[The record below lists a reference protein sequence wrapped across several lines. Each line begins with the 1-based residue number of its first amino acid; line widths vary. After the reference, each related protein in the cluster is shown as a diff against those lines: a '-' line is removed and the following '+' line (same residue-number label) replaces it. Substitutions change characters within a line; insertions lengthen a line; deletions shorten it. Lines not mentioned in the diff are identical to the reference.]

1 MSVTTLAA
9 VEEQIQKYWAPR
21 YSKQLRE
28 SLLLGSLVNKEYQGE
43 IKKGGDEV
51 TVSQIMAATGELRTV
66 GVDAD
71 GFASESAQMMEVK
84 IKADKRAIASF
95 EFQDLVSLQSQLDQE
110 DPQVLEALNF
120 GMEKQIN
127 DYLYSLV
134 NPSTS
139 APDHLISGVTDFNAT
154 QLGACRTLA
163 AQAKWMKMPGWYA
176 LLDPQYYGD
185 ILNATTLVST
195 DYGATD
201 APLIGGQVALK
212 RLGFNVFEDNSRSA
226 DFGLLF
232 HPDFLH
238 MVTQTQ
244 VQIKLSDLHSQKKFG
259 VLMSVDIIFGAKLGI
274 EGNKKHIKV
283 YNT

>member
-9 VEEQIQKYWAPR
+9 LEEQIQKYWSPK

-28 SLLLGSLVNKEYQGE
+28 SLMLGGLVNKEYKGE

-51 TVSQIMAATGELRTV
+51 TVSQIVAATGQLRTV

-71 GFASESAQMMEVK
+71 SFSSESAQMLEVK
-84 IKADKRAIASF
+84 VKADKRAVASF
-95 EFQDLVSLQSQLDQE
+95 EFEDTVSLQSQLDQE
-110 DPQVLEALNF
+110 DPQVLEALNY

-139 APDHLISGVTDFNAT
+139 APDHLVTGVTDFNST
-154 QLGACRTLA
+154 QLSACRTLA

-185 ILNATTLVST
+185 LLNSTTIVSS
-195 DYGATD
+195 DFGAGD
-201 APLIGGQVALK
+201 APVVGGNIGFK
-212 RLGFNVFEDNSRSA
+212 RFGFSIFEDNSRSA
-226 DFGLLF
+226 DYGLLF
-232 HPDFLH
+232 HPDFMH
-238 MVTQTQ
+238 MVQQTE
-244 VQIKLSDLHSQKKFG
+244 VQIKISDLHSQKKFG
-259 VLMSVDIIFGAKLGI
+259 VLLSVDLIFGAKLGI
-274 EGNKKHIKV
+274 SGNLKHIKV
-283 YNT
+283 TA